1 MAAAGR
7 ILDAQVMSS
16 GIFLGSR
23 VLLPSSG
30 TRSTLGATSR
40 PASRPRAAGASIT
53 DADALHPAPIPIRKP
68 ATAASDHARRAPEW
82 PPASGAER

>member
-1 MAAAGR
+1 MAAAGG

-30 TRSTLGATSR
+30 TRA
-40 PASRPRAAGASIT
+40 ASRRRFSVRRG
-53 DADALHPAPIPIRKP
+53 PA
-68 ATAASDHARRAPEW
+68 
-82 PPASGAER
+82 